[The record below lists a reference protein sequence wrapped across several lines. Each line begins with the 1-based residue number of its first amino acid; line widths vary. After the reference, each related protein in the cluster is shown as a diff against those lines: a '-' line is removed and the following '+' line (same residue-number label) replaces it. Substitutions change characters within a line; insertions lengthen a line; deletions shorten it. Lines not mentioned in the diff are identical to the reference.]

1 MKHINYI
8 TLIILFTVSAYSCTD
23 DQCNADTDALLKT
36 ELLVLDTNLTAIKY
50 LANLSVYSP
59 EWTDSIHYSEE
70 GSKTILNFALSSI
83 SDTTEIIITSLQ
95 AALNDTLFIYSQR
108 ELLFLSPECGFVT
121 NFTIDTIISSSNY
134 IDSLKII
141 TKDISTVKDG
151 SIKIYF

>member
-1 MKHINYI
+1 MKSINYI
-8 TLIILFTVSAYSCTD
+8 ILIILVTVSVYSCSD

-70 GSKTILNFALSSI
+70 GSKNILNFTLSPI
-83 SDTTEIIITSLQ
+83 SDTTEIIITSLN

-121 NFTIDTIISSSNY
+121 NFTIDTILNSTNY

-141 TKDISTVKDG
+141 TKNISTEKDG

>member
-1 MKHINYI
+1 MKSINYI
-8 TLIILFTVSAYSCTD
+8 ILIILVTVSVYSCSD

-36 ELLVLDTNLTAIKY
+36 ELLVLDTNLTSIKY

-70 GSKTILNFALSSI
+70 GSKNILNFNLSPI
-83 SDTTEIIITSLQ
+83 SDTTEIVITSLN
-95 AALNDTLFIYSQR
+95 AALNDTLFIYSRR

-121 NFTIDTIISSSNY
+121 TFTIDTILNSTNY

-141 TKDISTVKDG
+141 TKNISTEKDG

>member
-1 MKHINYI
+1 MKSINYI
-8 TLIILFTVSAYSCTD
+8 ILIILITVSVYSCSD

-59 EWTDSIHYSEE
+59 EWTDSIHFSEE
-70 GSKTILNFALSSI
+70 GSKNILNFTLSPI
-83 SDTTEIIITSLQ
+83 SDTTEIIITSLN

-121 NFTIDTIISSSNY
+121 NFTIDTILNSTNY

-141 TKDISTVKDG
+141 TKNISTEKDG